1 VADNTIDGALEKM
14 GTALAPLEA
23 IFTAPR
29 ALETG
34 LNSLGYA
41 SPPNVDM
48 AALQVP
54 DVGPLID
61 ALRAVTGATKAQR
74 ADFTIMAGLY
84 ADLALA
90 LEDVIADIA
99 ALADALPTAFAAAG
113 DYVQRTNIDD
123 ELPRILLD
131 ALVMEA
137 VGEATPK
144 VYNALLLLGIF
155 RRVEVAAQPANYVL
169 QHVRARVEW
178 EAIGTLF
185 SNPRKLFVDTY
196 HWGLADFDA
205 ELLLSN
211 LGLLLQSFGAHVAL
225 RDMPRALEERL
236 GGRAMPEAV
245 ADPSPQLIL
254 DFSGGVGE
262 SSYRL
267 DLSIHR
273 ARASAPGAIDGG
285 IELVPRFDG
294 TAVATFPLVGILKL
308 VLEAELDLEDAV
320 ALAVRPGAVTL
331 RSGLTGPGAIGS
343 ASGRLGLGVRVVPPT
358 GERPALLT
366 FPGGSRLDADQIY
379 LLGGAALALGGD
391 PDPFIGAGVVGG
403 RALITMAQADGF
415 LAKLLPA
422 EGIKAEFELGV
433 TWSQK
438 GGVHFEGS
446 GALEIPI
453 PIHQKLGP
461 IALEVIR
468 VRVGIAQQGL
478 QLGIGITGGLAL
490 GPIAASVEDIGVR
503 GDLSF
508 QPGNLG
514 PVGLALSF
522 KPPRG
527 AGLSIKAGPV
537 GGGGYLF
544 FDPDAEQYAGIMQL
558 SFQAIK
564 LTAIGLVTT
573 RMPDGSKGFSM
584 LIIITAEFPPIQL
597 GYGFTLNGAGGL
609 LGVNRTF
616 KVDVLRAGIQ
626 QRTLGSILFPKDP
639 IRNAPQIV
647 SDLNAVFPP
656 ALGRFVFGPMI
667 ALGWGSPTL
676 LKIEIGLVLELPSP
690 VRLALMG
697 RISLALPTEEE
708 AVLSIHLD
716 VLGVI
721 DFDKGEASVDATIY
735 DSRIAIFTITGDMA
749 MRANWTGSPAF
760 AMAIGGFNPRFQP
773 PGTFPSLKRLAISL
787 STGDNPRL
795 RLEAYLAVTSNTLQ
809 TGAHLDAY
817 AAIDLGRIIGKF
829 SVAAWMGFDVL
840 LQFIPLSLIAEMGA
854 GVALKHNDDV
864 LFGVDLHLT
873 LTGPA
878 PWHAWGEASFDFF
891 GHRAIPLD
899 VTIGEAAPPVE
910 ELVADALAALVEAI
924 KAVSAWTAQLPPSG
938 DMLASFRPLPPA
950 DGIVAHPL
958 GDLTLRQRVVPLNLT
973 ISKFGNATPSGARSF
988 QLSASVN
995 GTPASPAPQP
1005 VKDYFAPAQF
1015 FEMTDDEKLARPSF
1029 EPLESGI
1036 RFGAGGASHG
1046 VPVPAEL
1053 GYESRTIDLRR
1064 QVVVHLAPYAIAQAT
1079 IDSLAQ
1085 VAAGGLATAGGSA
1098 DRYAWSGPA
1107 IKVNAPRYTV
1117 AGTDDLV
1124 ARDGPHESYTEA
1136 LASDQASGA
1145 DSQIVRDYE
1154 SVTP

>member
-1 VADNTIDGALEKM
+1 MADDSIQAAIEKM

-23 IFTAPR
+23 IFAAPR

-34 LNSLGYA
+34 LNGLGYA
-41 SPPNVDM
+41 SPPNVDL
-48 AALQVP
+48 AALSVP
-54 DVGPLID
+54 DVSPLID
-61 ALRAVTGATKAQR
+61 ALRAVTGATNAQR
-74 ADFTIMAGLY
+74 ADFTTMVGLY
-84 ADLALA
+84 AALGLA

-99 ALADALPTAFAAAG
+99 DLADALPTAFAAAG
-113 DYVQRTNIDD
+113 DYLLRTNLDD
-123 ELPRILLD
+123 DLPRLLLD
-131 ALVMEA
+131 ALIMET
-137 VGEATPK
+137 VGETSPK

-155 RRVEVAAQPANYVL
+155 RRLEIAADPPNYVL
-169 QHVRARVEW
+169 RHVRARVEW
-178 EAIGTLF
+178 DAIGTLF
-185 SNPRKLFVDTY
+185 SNPRQLFVDTY
-196 HWGLADFDA
+196 KWGQADFDA

-225 RDMPRALEERL
+225 REMPRALEEHL
-236 GGRAMPEAV
+236 GGRSMPEAV

-254 DFSGGVGE
+254 DFSGGIGE

-267 DLSIHR
+267 DLSVHR
-273 ARASAPGAIDGG
+273 ARASAAGATDAG

-294 TAVATFPLVGILKL
+294 AAVATFPIVGILKL
-308 VLEAELDLEDAV
+308 VLETELDLENAV

-331 RSGLTGPGAIGS
+331 REGLIGPGAFGS
-343 ASGRLGLGVRVVPPT
+343 ASGRLGLGVRVVPPA

-366 FPGGSRLDADQIY
+366 LPGGSKLDADQIY
-379 LLGGAALALGGD
+379 LMGGAALALGGD
-391 PDPFIGAGVVGG
+391 PDPFIRAGVVGG
-403 RALITMAQADGF
+403 RALITMAKADGF

-422 EGIKAEFELGV
+422 EGIRAEFELGV

-461 IALEVIR
+461 IALEIVR
-468 VRVGIAQQGL
+468 VRVGAGQQGL
-478 QLGIGITGGLAL
+478 RLDVGITGGLML
-490 GPIAASVEDIGVR
+490 GPVAASIEDIGAR

-514 PVGLALSF
+514 PVGLALAF
-522 KPPRG
+522 KPPKG
-527 AGLSIKAGPV
+527 AGLSIRAGPV
-537 GGGGYLF
+537 GGGGYLY
-544 FDPDAEQYAGIMQL
+544 FDPENEQYAGIMQL

-573 RMPDGSKGFSM
+573 KMPDGSKGFSM

-609 LGVNRTF
+609 LGINRTF
-616 KVDVLRAGIQ
+616 RVDVLRAGIQ
-626 QRTLGSILFPKDP
+626 QKTLGSVLFPKDP
-639 IRNAPQIV
+639 IRNAPQII
-647 SDLNAVFPP
+647 SDLNAIFPP
-656 ALGRFVFGPMI
+656 VLNRFVFGPMI

-676 LKIEIGLVLELPSP
+676 IKVEIGLVLELPSP
-690 VRLALMG
+690 VRLAIMG

-708 AVLSIHLD
+708 AVVSIHMD

-721 DFDKGEASVDATIY
+721 DFDKGDASVDATIY

-749 MRANWTGSPAF
+749 MRANWKGSPNF

-773 PGTFPSLKRLAISL
+773 PGNFPSLKRIAISL

-795 RLEAYLAVTSNTLQ
+795 RLEAYMAVTSNTLQ

-817 AAIDLGRIIGKF
+817 AGVDLGRIIGKF

-840 LQFIPLSLIAEMGA
+840 LQFVPLSLIAEMGA
-854 GVALKHNDDV
+854 GVALKHNEDV

-873 LTGPA
+873 LTGPS

-899 VTIGEAAPPVE
+899 VTIGQAAPPVAPPVADPLAP
-910 ELVADALAALVEAI
+910 LVASI
-924 KAVSAWTAQLPPSG
+924 KDTGSWTAQLPPSG

-950 DGIVAHPL
+950 VGIVAHPL
-958 GDLTLRQRVVPLNLT
+958 GDLTLRQRVVPLNVT
-973 ISKFGNATPSGARSF
+973 ISKFGHSTPSGARTF
-988 QLSASVN
+988 QVSATVN
-995 GTPASPAPQP
+995 GAPASPVPQP

-1015 FEMTDDEKLARPSF
+1015 FEMTDDQKLARPSF

-1046 VPVPAEL
+1046 VAVPAEL

-1064 QVVVHLAPYAIAQAT
+1064 QTITMLEPYAIAQAT
-1079 IDSLAQ
+1079 IDSLAHA
-1085 VAAGGLATAGGSA
+1085 AAGGRAAAGDSA
-1098 DRYAWSGPA
+1098 DRYAWAGPA
-1107 IKVNAPRYTV
+1107 IKVKAPGYTV

-1124 ARDGPHESYTEA
+1124 AFGAPHESYTEA
-1136 LASDQASGA
+1136 LEHQHEARGRG
-1145 DSQIVRDYE
+1145 QIVRDYE
-1154 SVTP
+1154 SVTA